1 MSEIAGGGG
10 SPEAIA
16 TQTIRLTIDGGEVR
30 VPAGATIWEA
40 AREAGVEIPV
50 LCHDSRLP
58 PVGVC
63 RVCLVDVGEK
73 KLTASCVREVSDGM
87 TVATRNE
94 KIDACRKGLTELLL
108 SDYPADADSNGKT
121 GGDELRAL
129 AAEYGIEWP
138 VPGANGDRTAP
149 VSGIPSG
156 NGRPIDRSSPVIRVD
171 HQSCILCDRCI
182 RACDEVQVNGVIGR
196 TGKGY
201 GTRIGFDLDDP
212 MGVSTCVSCGECEK
226 VCPTGAL
233 SLVQL
238 AEGAAVPVP
247 KRRSELKQVD
257 SVCPYC
263 GVGCAITY
271 QVDEARNRV
280 VYADGRASPVNHERL
295 CVKGRYGFDYAHHPQ
310 RLTVPL
316 IRRESAYPK
325 GPLSPE
331 VEQSDEKKRRRPGG
345 LVDYDHVLPHF
356 REATWEEAIELA
368 GRRLRGIRDEHGS
381 SAMAGFGSAKC
392 SNEEAYLFQ
401 KLIRAGFGT
410 NNIDHCTRL
419 CHASSVAALLE
430 TIGSGAVTNVFGDV
444 HNAEVALITGSN
456 TTVNHP
462 VAATFMKQAVRQG
475 KTKIIVVEPR
485 RIDMADHAEMFLQIR
500 SGTDVAFYNALMH
513 VLIEEDLVDHVF
525 VRERTK
531 DFESLRATVDKY
543 TPDMAAEICGIPADD
558 IRHAARLFGNARTAM
573 VFWGMGIAQSVHGT
587 DNARCLISLMLM
599 TGNVGR
605 QGTGLHP
612 LRGQN
617 NVQGASDAGLIPIVY
632 PDYQSVKDPEVRAKF
647 EAAWGVE
654 LDPDPGLTVVE
665 IMGQALE
672 GNIKGMYMMGENPF
686 LSDPNVNK
694 VRKALANLD
703 FLVVQDI
710 FLTETAEFADVILPA
725 TTQLEK
731 VGTYT
736 NSDRRVQVGRKAL
749 ESPGQAREDWRIVSD
764 LSTAFGYRMTYES
777 PAQVF
782 EEFTALAP
790 SYAGMTYENLGLTGK
805 LWPCPDIESDGI
817 QVLFGDTFPTPDGL
831 GRFVPAEFTPA
842 AEPPDEEFPFVLN
855 TGRLLEHWHTG
866 TMTRRSRALHAIAPE
881 ARVELHPDDLA
892 ALGARDGGPVHV
904 ASRRGSI
911 TLTAQASRNLLPGN
925 VFIPFHF
932 REAAANV
939 LTYDALDPYGKIPGF
954 KFCAVRV
961 EAFPALTGEP
971 SFS

>member
-1 MSEIAGGGG
+1 MSERA
-10 SPEAIA
+10 AVA
-16 TQTIRLTIDGGEVR
+16 ATIRLTIDGREVE
-30 VPAGATIWEA
+30 VPAGTTIWDA
-40 AREAGVEIPV
+40 ARGAGVEIPV
-50 LCHDSRLP
+50 LCHDPRLP

-73 KLTASCVREVSDGM
+73 KLAASCVREASDGM
-87 TVATRNE
+87 AVTTRNE

-108 SDYPADADSNGKT
+108 SDYPTDTESGSKT
-121 GGDELRAL
+121 RSDELVAL
-129 AAEYGIEWP
+129 AAEYGVEWP
-138 VPGANGDRTAP
+138 PAGSNGDRTAA
-149 VSGIPSG
+149 VAGIPAGS
-156 NGRPIDRSSPVIRVD
+156 GRPIDGSSPVIRVD

-182 RACDEVQVNGVIGR
+182 RACDDVQVNAVIGR

-201 GTRIGFDLDDP
+201 ATRIGFDLDDP
-212 MGVSTCVSCGECEK
+212 MGASTCVSCGECEK

-238 AEGAAVPVP
+238 VDELMTQAPP
-247 KRRSELKQVD
+247 KPRAELKQVD

-263 GVGCAITY
+263 GVGCAIRY
-271 QVDEARNRV
+271 HVDEDQNRV
-280 VYADGRASPVNHERL
+280 VYADGRASPVNEERL
-295 CVKGRYGFDYAHHPQ
+295 CVKGRYGFDYAHHAQ

-316 IRRESAYPK
+316 IRRKESYPK

-331 VEQSDEKKRRRPGG
+331 VEEGDQKKRKRPGG

-356 REATWEEAIELA
+356 REATWEEALALA
-368 GRRLRGIRDEHGS
+368 GRRLREIKEEHGS

-430 TIGSGAVTNVFGDV
+430 GIGSGAVTNVFGDV
-444 HNAEVALITGSN
+444 ENAEVTLITGSN
-456 TTVNHP
+456 ATANHP
-462 VAATFMKQAVRQG
+462 VAATFMKQAAREG

-485 RIDMADHAEMFLQIR
+485 RIDMADHAEMFVQIR
-500 SGTDVAFYNALMH
+500 SGTDVAFYNGVMN
-513 VLIEEDLVDHVF
+513 VLIGENLVDHEF
-525 VRERTK
+525 IETRTR
-531 DFESLRATVDKY
+531 DFEALKALVEKY
-543 TPDMAAEICGIPADD
+543 DPETAAGICGVPADD
-558 IRHAARLFGNARTAM
+558 IRRVARLFGEAKTAM

-587 DNARCLISLMLM
+587 DNARCLIALMMM
-599 TGNVGR
+599 TGNVGKP
-605 QGTGLHP
+605 GTGLHP

-617 NVQGASDAGLIPIVY
+617 NVQGASDAGLIPITY
-632 PDYQSVKDPEVRAKF
+632 PDYQSVDDPEVRAKF
-647 EAAWGVE
+647 EAAWGVH
-654 LDPDPGLTVVE
+654 LDPNPGLTVVE
-665 IMGQALE
+665 IMGAALA
-672 GNIKGMYMMGENPF
+672 GDIKGMYMMGENPF

-725 TTQLEK
+725 TTHLEK

-749 ESPGQAREDWRIVSD
+749 HPPGSAREDWKIVSE
-764 LSTAFGYRMTYES
+764 LSTAFGYPMRYAS
-777 PAQVF
+777 PSDVF
-782 EEFTALAP
+782 DEMTALAP
-790 SYAGMTYENLGLTGK
+790 SYAGLTHENLGLTGK
-805 LWPCPDIESDGI
+805 LWPCPDLETDGI
-817 QVLFGDTFPTPDGL
+817 QVLFGDSFPTPDGL
-831 GRFVPAEFTPA
+831 GRFVPAEFTPPS
-842 AEPPDEEFPFVLN
+842 EPPDDEYPFVLN

-881 ARVELHPDDLA
+881 ARVEIHPDDLA
-892 ALGARDGGPVHV
+892 ALGVRSGGTVHV
-904 ASRRGSI
+904 TSRRGSI
-911 TLTAQASRNLLPGN
+911 TLTALASKGLLPGS

-961 EAFPALTGEP
+961 EAAD
-971 SFS
+971 